1 VPRHSNVQV
10 RRCFLLR
17 AARDF
22 DSTTEAHEGADTT
35 TTTLTLSGLYEV
47 RKRADASGITLQHVY
62 YLLGG
67 EDGPVAQ
74 VVYDETTHEETTT
87 YLAKDGLGSISA
99 VFDTQGKL
107 LERLYHEPFG
117 RRVGSSGEAL
127 QDFVSSADVALG
139 FTGQRHDDDLSLIDY
154 NGRVYDPT
162 QKRFLTPD
170 PLISKPLHSQ
180 SYNRYSYVGNNPL
193 RYIDPSGFEGQGF
206 TDNGCTAGCG
216 LPEPVVLPMD
226 TIYGAPPTPGPAP
239 TPVPSSDGR
248 GSAIPAARPADEDS
262 VARETLLPSTWHIRH
277 EPTDLPTPE
286 VRIEGE
292 MRGPEDVTDFTVRY
306 GGQAADSVATGSTIA
321 WGVLTLGTGYY
332 GGKGLT
338 AGGRQAIDGVVDG
351 DADKIIDGAV
361 TLGETA
367 LEITNAPQAIADA
380 LTPDGR
386 EPPRASALPRA
397 AGGAKRGPKTD
408 PDAPHNAEVRA
419 QGDALR
425 AEGNTIEAGGGE
437 RREQLRPTEGGHKSG
452 RRPDIIYRTPS
463 GELRGRNVGLVDA
476 QGRPVSRERKALDD
490 LNGPGK
496 LPTDFVPYNKR

>member
-1 VPRHSNVQV
+1 
-10 RRCFLLR
+10 
-17 AARDF
+17 
-22 DSTTEAHEGADTT
+22 
-35 TTTLTLSGLYEV
+35 
-47 RKRADASGITLQHVY
+47 
-62 YLLGG
+62 
-67 EDGPVAQ
+67 
-74 VVYDETTHEETTT
+74 
-87 YLAKDGLGSISA
+87 
-99 VFDTQGKL
+99 
-107 LERLYHEPFG
+107 
-117 RRVGSSGEAL
+117 
-127 QDFVSSADVALG
+127 
-139 FTGQRHDDDLSLIDY
+139 
-154 NGRVYDPT
+154 
-162 QKRFLTPD
+162 
-170 PLISKPLHSQ
+170 
-180 SYNRYSYVGNNPL
+180 
-193 RYIDPSGFEGQGF
+193 
-206 TDNGCTAGCG
+206 
-216 LPEPVVLPMD
+216 MD

-386 EPPRASALPRA
+386 EPPRASALPRG
-397 AGGAKRGPKTD
+397 AGGARYSLKVAPRLPPVGPPSLPKQ
-408 PDAPHNAEVRA
+408 RA
-419 QGDALR
+419 WASPGR
-425 AEGNTIEAGGGE
+425 CC
-437 RREQLRPTEGGHKSG
+437 SG
-452 RRPDIIYRTPS
+452 RRETMSSFGCRKLRDLAHRHPS
-463 GELRGRNVGLVDA
+463 VPVEALQADLRHPLRGV
-476 QGRPVSRERKALDD
+476 PV
-490 LNGPGK
+490 
-496 LPTDFVPYNKR
+496 